1 MHSVP
6 VVVVVEQAAAIAV
19 ADLLVAIVVV
29 AAVEIQQVRCNGKTR
44 AVVAKQLF
52 SSLPRWRDSKK
63 KEKI

>member
-6 VVVVVEQAAAIAV
+6 VVVEQAAA

-29 AAVEIQQVRCNGKTR
+29 AAADIQQVRCNEKIR

-52 SSLPRWRDSKK
+52 SSLPRT
-63 KEKI
+63 

>member
-6 VVVVVEQAAAIAV
+6 VVVEQAAAIA

-29 AAVEIQQVRCNGKTR
+29 AAVVDIQQVRCNEKIR

-52 SSLPRWRDSKK
+52 SSLPKR
-63 KEKI
+63 